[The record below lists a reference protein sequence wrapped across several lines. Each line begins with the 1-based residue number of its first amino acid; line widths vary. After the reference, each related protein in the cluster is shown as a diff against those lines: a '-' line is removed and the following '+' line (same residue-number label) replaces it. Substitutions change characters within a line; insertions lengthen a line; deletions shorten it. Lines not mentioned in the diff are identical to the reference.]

1 MSQQVE
7 QTDHV
12 MTLYNIARSLNM
24 MHEEFGDKYPE
35 LIFILKSME
44 KAVDDAAAHF
54 DGAGER
60 ITE

>member
-1 MSQQVE
+1 MSQPIE
-7 QTDHV
+7 QPDHV
-12 MTLYNIARSLNM
+12 MNLYNIARSLNM

-54 DGAGER
+54 DGAEER
-60 ITE
+60 VRE

>member
-1 MSQQVE
+1 MSQSIE
-7 QTDHV
+7 QPDHV
-12 MTLYNIARSLNM
+12 MNLYNIARSLNM

-54 DGAGER
+54 DGAEER
-60 ITE
+60 VRE